1 MPLITNINFQT
12 KNKKRCNLFV
22 DGEFFS
28 GVSLETV
35 MLNRLKVGQEIN
47 KEQLKKLLEE
57 NERREALSKAADY
70 VSKCLKTKRQVKDY
84 LIRKGYSEEI
94 AWYCVDKLKE
104 YDYVNDEEYS
114 KRFIESA
121 AVTQGKRLTEYK
133 LMMKGVK
140 KEDIEKAFFKTEVDM
155 LKKAEATAEKYLRN
169 KEKTKEI
176 LAKAYR
182 YLIGRGFSYSE
193 ASEALA
199 RYDKQGD

>member
-47 KEQLKKLLEE
+47 KEQLKTLLEE

-70 VSKCLKTKRQVKDY
+70 VSKSLKTKRQVKDY

-140 KEDIEKAFFKTEVDM
+140 KDDIENAFFETEVDM
-155 LKKAEATAEKYLRN
+155 LKNAVVTTEKYLRN
-169 KEKTKEI
+169 KEKTKEN

-182 YLIGRGFSYSE
+182 YLLGRGFSYSE